1 MRHIYK
7 TVSLEEYLRANK
19 DLTIGAFTGAISGQL
34 ALALKASKAIES
46 LINHYAKDGWE
57 YVRSEEFHT
66 GFFRSSSSQ
75 LFNAFKVGATG
86 KSQGN
91 PLLQM
96 FIFKQEYTEEL
107 QRKMQADSDAEI
119 AEAMNRPIREEYYGD
134 E

>member
-1 MRHIYK
+1 
-7 TVSLEEYLRANK
+7 
-19 DLTIGAFTGAISGQL
+19 
-34 ALALKASKAIES
+34 
-46 LINHYAKDGWE
+46 
-57 YVRSEEFHT
+57 
-66 GFFRSSSSQ
+66 

-86 KSQGN
+86 KSQAN

>member
-66 GFFRSSSSQ
+66 GFLGHHPRNCSMHLKLAQ
-75 LFNAFKVGATG
+75 
-86 KSQGN
+86 
-91 PLLQM
+91 
-96 FIFKQEYTEEL
+96 QENL
-107 QRKMQADSDAEI
+107 
-119 AEAMNRPIREEYYGD
+119 RPIHYCRCSFLNKNIQKNYKEKCRLTLMLRLRKL
-134 E
+134 